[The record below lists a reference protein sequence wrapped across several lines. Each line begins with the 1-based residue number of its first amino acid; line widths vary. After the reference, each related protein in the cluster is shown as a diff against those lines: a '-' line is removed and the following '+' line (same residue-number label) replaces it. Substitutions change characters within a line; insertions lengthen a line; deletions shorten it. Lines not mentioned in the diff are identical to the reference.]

1 METTQ
6 TIIDDISVKGIY
18 KAVHVKKIIIK
29 LVDNVEQSRTN
40 FRYVL
45 MPNRDISSEDL
56 QIQQVCNENWTQE
69 IKDSYSNFLANDDI

>member
-6 TIIDDISVKGIY
+6 TIIDDISVKGTY

-29 LVDNVEQSRTN
+29 LVDNIEQSRTN

-45 MPNRDISSEDL
+45 MPNRDVSSEDS